1 IGVDII
7 LNLDLFEMIKA
18 HRKIYTPIKS
28 TDYNTLSMAN
38 IDFIPK
44 DQDLVNYK
52 NDYEVMKGNMF
63 SDEEEVLEFE
73 RLIDVLK
80 EINKQMNGHKHS

>member
-1 IGVDII
+1 MLG
-7 LNLDLFEMIKA
+7 
-18 HRKIYTPIKS
+18 
-28 TDYNTLSMAN
+28 
-38 IDFIPK
+38 
-44 DQDLVNYK
+44 NYK

-80 EINKQMNGHKHS
+80 EINKQMNGHKHSEIF